1 MKARKA
7 EFLTGQTISVNPT
20 VLQKKV
26 KPLLATLY
34 LPLFLVFILVSPA
47 SAKEEFVRIASGLA
61 GTYPIMGAKAAELI
75 NKYIPGVKASTIMR
89 GATEGC
95 LRVNKGEAEM
105 SIDYSFDS
113 KQLFDGTGASGIKA
127 PNLRHLMTLYGSVYQ
142 PISVTKAGVTKLSQL
157 KEKPYRVWGASKG
170 SVFYQLCVAALQAHG
185 LTYDDVKKAG
195 GVMEAFDYGQT
206 IEAIQDGRLD
216 VSFYAGPV
224 PYQVLQQVAKNP
236 GFSLIGFDNDSIAK
250 MQQLLPGTGKT
261 IVKAG
266 SYPGQTEDKLLP
278 YLVNEWQIGAHVSDE
293 LAYQITKVLVEHYKD
308 FHGLFAGSQE
318 IGPDVLLTHYAIPV
332 HPGAVRYYKEI
343 GKMK

>member
-7 EFLTGQTISVNPT
+7 EFSVGPTMRDNPT
-20 VLQKKV
+20 VSQRKANH
-26 KPLLATLY
+26 LLATFSLSM
-34 LPLFLVFILVSPA
+34 LLVFIFVLPA
-47 SAKEEFVRIASGLA
+47 SAKEEFIRIGSGLA
-61 GTYPIMGAKAAELI
+61 GTYPIMGAKAAELL
-75 NKYIPGVKASTIMR
+75 NKYMPGVKASTIMR

-95 LRVNKGEAEM
+95 LRVNKGEAEL
-105 SIDYSFDS
+105 SINYSFDS

-142 PISVTKAGVTKLSQL
+142 PISVTKAGVTRLSQL

-170 SVFYQLCVAALQAHG
+170 SVFYQLCIAALQAHG
-185 LTYDDVKKAG
+185 VTYEDVKKAG

-216 VSFYAGPV
+216 ISFYAGPV

-250 MQQLLPGTGKT
+250 MQQLLPGTSKT

-278 YLVNEWQIGAHVSDE
+278 YLVNEWQIGAHVSEE
-293 LAYQITKVLVEHYKD
+293 LAYQITKVLAEHYKD
-308 FHGLFAGSQE
+308 FHGLFAGSEE
-318 IGPDVLLTHYAIPV
+318 IGPDVLLTNYAIPV
-332 HPGAVRYYKEI
+332 HPGAARYYREI